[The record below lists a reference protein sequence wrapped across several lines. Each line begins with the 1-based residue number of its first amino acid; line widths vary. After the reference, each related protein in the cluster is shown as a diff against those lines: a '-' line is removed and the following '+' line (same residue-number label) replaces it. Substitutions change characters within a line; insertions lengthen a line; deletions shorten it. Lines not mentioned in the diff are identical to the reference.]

1 MLPRFNTNWIVTGI
15 LFSATLSGCIDH
27 SKIRRPSVSD
37 LYADALAVAKV
48 DNSLESEHHEQT
60 ETVAPVLQVE
70 EYIQPQEPESLK
82 TAPPFGQP
90 LDLELPQ
97 PNVESA
103 SYAVPQEEIPFDG
116 ATNNG
121 SVLITEFFAQTDLR
135 EAIEIISEQTGD
147 TVIIDDTVGGVVSVQ
162 ISNATFEDALKTLLL
177 PLGLVSAVHD
187 GAFIV
192 APPDPSSPLF
202 AYVSVRSYFEPKH
215 HLASK
220 LVELLP
226 DRYHDFFQLSDDRN
240 LIVIDAPKS
249 IGNEMWMRLEE
260 LDQPVQQV
268 VLEAIVCV
276 TAPDCEFRFGMDWNH
291 VMKLE
296 SADQL
301 NVGLNGL
308 AFKGATSAYGVQN
321 AFDDFAVTSAFVQ
334 LLSNEGYVTI
344 RAAPRVTAKDG
355 EKASI
360 SIARETFFSLQP
372 SASNVLFR
380 QDVQKVDAG
389 INMIITP
396 KIRGDMITVDIE
408 KAEVS
413 EDIRS
418 SNPRPELSTNPYP
431 IINRR
436 QVSTKVDVRDGH
448 TIVIGGLVQ
457 RQTVDRVRRIPG
469 LSKIPGLGRLFR
481 TIEKQEQDAEV
492 AIFIS
497 PRIVP
502 ISQSH

>member
-1 MLPRFNTNWIVTGI
+1 MLPPRISSCWFPFWAAFCAVIVG
-15 LFSATLSGCIDH
+15 GCADH
-27 SKIRRPSVSD
+27 SKISRPTVSQ
-37 LYADALAVAKV
+37 LYNEALSAATVGDSFAPS
-48 DNSLESEHHEQT
+48 NSN
-60 ETVAPVLQVE
+60 
-70 EYIQPQEPESLK
+70 
-82 TAPPFGQP
+82 
-90 LDLELPQ
+90 
-97 PNVESA
+97 NVENDSLTPVVLRDN
-103 SYAVPQEEIPFDG
+103 YEPIFEPQSSGLRQAAFSGVHVAEPFLEDPGEE
-116 ATNNG
+116 
-121 SVLITEFFAQTDLR
+121 SKLITEFFSQTDLR
-135 EAIEIISEQTGD
+135 EAIEIIAEQTGD
-147 TVIIDDTVGGVVSVQ
+147 TVIIDDTVGGVVTLQ
-162 ISNATFEDALKTLLL
+162 ITDANFEDALKTLLL
-177 PLGLVSAVHD
+177 PLGLVYAVHD
-187 GAFIV
+187 GSYIV
-192 APPDPSSPLF
+192 APPDPDSPLF
-202 AYVSVRSYFEPKH
+202 VYVADRFRYEPKY

-226 DRYHDFFQLSDDRN
+226 LRFREFYQLSDDRN
-240 LIVIDAPKS
+240 LIVIDAPTTL
-249 IGNEMWMRLEE
+249 GEEMLTRLSE

-291 VMKLE
+291 VMALE

-308 AFKGATSAYGVQN
+308 AFGGATSAYGMRN

-334 LLSNEGYVTI
+334 LLSKEGYVTI

-389 INMIITP
+389 INLMITP
-396 KIRGDMITVDIE
+396 KIRGDMVTVEIE

-413 EDIRS
+413 EDIRTS
-418 SNPRPELSTNPYP
+418 DPRPELSANPYP

-457 RQTVDRVRRIPG
+457 RQTVDRVNRIPG
-469 LSKIPGLGRLFR
+469 LSAIPGVGRLFR

>member
-1 MLPRFNTNWIVTGI
+1 MVG
-15 LFSATLSGCIDH
+15 GCADRSQIN
-27 SKIRRPSVSD
+27 RPTVSQ
-37 LYADALAVAKV
+37 LYAEALSAATVEDSFGPSESV
-48 DNSLESEHHEQT
+48 DNNGGTL
-60 ETVAPVLQVE
+60 APVVSRDQFESKSETQPSQLRQAAFAAVQVAEPFLE
-70 EYIQPQEPESLK
+70 E
-82 TAPPFGQP
+82 
-90 LDLELPQ
+90 
-97 PNVESA
+97 PNDRSK
-103 SYAVPQEEIPFDG
+103 
-116 ATNNG
+116 
-121 SVLITEFFAQTDLR
+121 LITEFFSQTDLR

-147 TVIIDDTVGGVVSVQ
+147 TVIVDDTVGGVVTVQ
-162 ISNATFEDALKTLLL
+162 ITDATFEDALKTLLL
-177 PLGLVSAVHD
+177 PLGLVYAVHD
-187 GAFIV
+187 GAYIV
-192 APPDPSSPLF
+192 APADPDSPLF
-202 AYVSVRSYFEPKH
+202 VYVADRFRYEPRH

-226 DRYHDFFQLSDDRN
+226 LRFRDFYQLSDDRN
-240 LIVIDAPKS
+240 LIVIDAPRTL
-249 IGNEMWMRLEE
+249 GEEMLTRLSE

-291 VMKLE
+291 VMALE

-308 AFKGATSAYGVQN
+308 AFGGAASAYGMRN

-334 LLSNEGYVTI
+334 LLSKEGYVTI

-389 INMIITP
+389 INLMITP
-396 KIRGDMITVDIE
+396 KIRGDMVTVEIE

-413 EDIRS
+413 EDIRTS
-418 SNPRPELSTNPYP
+418 DPRPELSANPYP

-448 TIVIGGLVQ
+448 TVVIGGLVQ
-457 RQTVDRVRRIPG
+457 RQTVDRVNRIPG
-469 LSKIPGLGRLFR
+469 LSAIPGVGRLFR